1 MYIKDSNGEKIA
13 LSDIEIFCKCPE
25 CGREI
30 EKTASFWEYVSQV
43 SDFEIDSGFYCE
55 NCSEAMANDRRFV
68 LENIEDALNHMPAG
82 ELKKFVDAV
91 SEFSGAVP
99 F

>member
-1 MYIKDSNGEKIA
+1 MYIVDKDGEKIT
-13 LSDIEIFCKCPE
+13 LSDIEIFCECPKC
-25 CGREI
+25 GKEI
-30 EKTASFWEYVSQV
+30 EKTADFWEYVSQD
-43 SDFEIDSGFYCE
+43 SDFDIDSTFYCE
-55 NCSEAMANDRRFV
+55 SCSEAMANDRRFV

>member
-1 MYIKDSNGEKIA
+1 MYIKDKDGEKIA
-13 LSDIEIFCKCPE
+13 LIDIEIFCKCPK
-25 CGREI
+25 CGVEI
-30 EKTASFWEYVSQV
+30 EKTSEFWEYVSQI
-43 SDFEIDSGFYCE
+43 SDFDIDSAFYCE
-55 NCSEAMANDRRFV
+55 SCSETMANDRRFV

-91 SEFSGAVP
+91 SKFSGAVP

>member
-1 MYIKDSNGEKIA
+1 MYIKDKDGEKIT
-13 LSDIEIFCKCPE
+13 LSDIEIFCECPKCGKE
-25 CGREI
+25 F
-30 EKTASFWEYVSQV
+30 EKTADFWEYVSQV
-43 SDFEIDSGFYCE
+43 SDFDIDSVFCCE
-55 NCSEAMANDRRFV
+55 SCSEAMANDRRFV

>member
-1 MYIKDSNGEKIA
+1 MYIVDKDGEKIT
-13 LSDIEIFCKCPE
+13 LSDIEIFCKCPK
-25 CGREI
+25 CGKEF
-30 EKTASFWEYVSQV
+30 EKTADFWEYVSQD
-43 SDFEIDSGFYCE
+43 SDFDIDSTFYCE
-55 NCSEAMANDRRFV
+55 SCSEAMANNKRFV

-82 ELKKFVDAV
+82 ELKKFVDTV